1 MSEVLVN
8 NVKQVLIPAA
18 GTLKEQWEELVL
30 ERSNGSIRAAG
41 EYLHLYRPVWSQG
54 LWVSLPLRSAL
65 GQSRA
70 ARLTHGITS
79 VHPLKPTK

>member
-30 ERSNGSIRAAG
+30 ERSNSSIRAAG
-41 EYLHLYRPVWSQG
+41 EYLHLY
-54 LWVSLPLRSAL
+54 
-65 GQSRA
+65 
-70 ARLTHGITS
+70 
-79 VHPLKPTK
+79 

>member
-1 MSEVLVN
+1 MSEAQVN
-8 NVKQVLIPAA
+8 NVKQVPIPAA
-18 GTLKEQWEELVL
+18 GILKEQWEELVL
-30 ERSNGSIRAAG
+30 ERSESGSVRAAG
-41 EYLHLYRPVWSQG
+41 EYSPLYQAVQSQG

-79 VHPLKPTK
+79 SVEAH